1 MNQLLYCKLICIY
14 TNCENEH
21 ECSKE
26 LFIISK
32 YMDKQS
38 IIFLTRSKFIKR
50 NVF

>member
-1 MNQLLYCKLICIY
+1 MNQLLYCKLIFI
-14 TNCENEH
+14 CENEH